1 MDKEKLK
8 VHKLFET
15 LIYVYKEDSYVKPLI
30 KATDKYI
37 EEGKVY
43 NKDKMKKRDKIYKK
57 KVGDIGLNFM
67 TTNGYVFEQAYTV
80 TIGQSNVYH
89 FLMSKK

>member
-1 MDKEKLK
+1 MTQKYNVAVAGATGAVGTEIVQILEQRDFPIEN
-8 VHKLFET
+8 LF
-15 LIYVYKEDSYVKPLI
+15 LLASSKSK
-30 KATDKYI
+30 
-37 EEGKVY
+37 G
-43 NKDKMKKRDKIYKK
+43 K
-57 KVGDIGLNFM
+57 KVEFNSMIDALNFM

>member
-30 KATDKYI
+30 RATDKYI

-43 NKDKMKKRDKIYKK
+43 NKDKMKKEIRYIKRR
-57 KVGDIGLNFM
+57 
-67 TTNGYVFEQAYTV
+67 
-80 TIGQSNVYH
+80 
-89 FLMSKK
+89 